1 MSLAVEDLERLA
13 RLARLHF
20 SPEDVTRYRDE
31 LNTILNMVDT
41 LKAADTAGVEPMA
54 HPLDMAQRLRPDVV
68 SETNQ
73 REKLMAAA
81 PQTESGLFVVPRV
94 IE

>member
-31 LNTILNMVDT
+31 LNTILSMVDT
-41 LKAADTAGVEPMA
+41 LKAADTDGVEPMA
-54 HPLDMAQRLRPDVV
+54 HPLDMAQRLRPD
-68 SETNQ
+68 EATEANQ

-81 PQTESGLFVVPRV
+81 PQAEAGLFVVPRV

>member
-31 LNTILNMVDT
+31 LNTILSMVDT
-41 LKAADTAGVEPMA
+41 LKAADTDGVEPMA
-54 HPLDMAQRLRPDVV
+54 HPLDMAQRLRPD
-68 SETNQ
+68 EATEENQ

-81 PQTESGLFVVPRV
+81 PQAEAGLFVVPRV

>member
-54 HPLDMAQRLRPDVV
+54 HPLDMAQRLRPDEAT
-68 SETNQ
+68 ETNQ

-81 PQTESGLFVVPRV
+81 PQTEAGLFVVPRV

>member
-31 LNTILNMVDT
+31 LNTILSMVDT
-41 LKAADTAGVEPMA
+41 LKAADTDGVEPMA
-54 HPLDMAQRLRPDVV
+54 HPLDMAQRLRPDVAT
-68 SETNQ
+68 EGDQ

-81 PQTESGLFVVPRV
+81 PQTEAGLFVVPRV